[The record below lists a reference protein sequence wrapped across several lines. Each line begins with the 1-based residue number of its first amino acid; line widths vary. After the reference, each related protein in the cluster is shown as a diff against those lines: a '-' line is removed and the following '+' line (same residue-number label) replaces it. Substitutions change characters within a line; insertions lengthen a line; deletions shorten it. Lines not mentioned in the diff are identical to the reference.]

1 MFYFVGRFSR
11 PILPNAHCDW
21 SVGLFTYKIV
31 KMESEWTDDAV
42 MCLINTA
49 VKRHSHFS
57 QMAQCWI
64 LPAVAMQLVYHGI
77 QDFVDSKVLFRRT

>member
-42 MCLINTA
+42 MCLINMYEEHP
-49 VKRHSHFS
+49 VLYDKRDTSYRNRDK
-57 QMAQCWI
+57 I
-64 LPAVAMQLVYHGI
+64 
-77 QDFVDSKVLFRRT
+77 VLLYYTHLN